1 MRLWFLPEDFVN
13 TAPQNNLGGREED
26 GMEGK
31 GWDGKYA
38 KVSFPFTPQ
47 FGGEINSS
55 FEG

>member
-1 MRLWFLPEDFVN
+1 LLTLLHKIIWE
-13 TAPQNNLGGREED
+13 GGKR
-26 GMEGK
+26 MEWK
-31 GWDGKYA
+31 GRDGKYA